1 MKKKFIKFIFVYI
14 FLMPIVSFLL
24 IGVFSVSALKDR
36 FFAEKNGGGFY
47 VGSNTTLNFNA
58 TISGSSAT
66 NGGGV
71 YVSNG
76 GTFNMN
82 GGAIYGN
89 TATENGNNIYNAG
102 TFTMTGGSVGEQ
114 NSSLTG
120 YGIYNTGTMNLYGGT
135 VYDNIYSSANINTK
149 RACNIAGTIT
159 LGDNATITLQD
170 YAGTTPNYAINL
182 SNTRVAGTIL
192 TFVGSSTQPDLTK
205 LNISGY
211 DTDAFEIVSEKNS
224 SGKWTV
230 ALKVS
235 VNEYNFPTE
244 WKTQVASTTYMT
256 TTITPANLTKI
267 QFVDSVPTGY
277 TKIGTLSTGLSV
289 YQGTTATE
297 IVFVGL
303 KIYAPADSSNLFEN
317 LSALTSINFSVFSTS
332 NVTNMYSMFSGCNN
346 LTSLDLSNFN
356 TTKVTDMSGMFS
368 GCSSLINIDISNFDT
383 SKVTYMS
390 GMFYSCSSLTS
401 LSLNNFNTS
410 KITEMRLLFGNCS
423 SLTSLDLGAFDTS
436 KVTAMEGMFQ
446 SCSNLVSLNHG
457 TFDTSNVTNMGYMFN
472 SCSSLT
478 SLDLSNFD
486 TSKVTNMDH
495 MFYGCSKLT
504 SLDLSMFNMAN
515 VTEITN
521 MLSFGSSN
529 RIEVLKTPYNNQ
541 SAIAITTGSTLY
553 KNGTST
559 VVSSVPAGTSQSEIY
574 YNHVHSYS
582 SSGQYVSDGET
593 GHHYETTYI
602 CSICSYTYTS
612 VGTTSSHSTTTTTR
626 YIQGIDN
633 HTVIITTTCQN
644 CTYST
649 TTRRKEAHSYD
660 FEGKCPC
667 GASIRSGGLFT
678 VVRIS
683 KEEDDEL
690 DVILGK
696 DKTKK

>member
-1 MKKKFIKFIFVYI
+1 
-14 FLMPIVSFLL
+14 MPIISFLL

-58 TISGSSAT
+58 TISGSFAT

-120 YGIYNTGTMNLYGGT
+120 YGIYNTSTMNLYGGT

-149 RACNIAGTIT
+149 MACNIVGTIT
-159 LGDNATITLQD
+159 LGDSATITLQD
-170 YAGTTPNYAINL
+170 YAGTTPNYSINL

-211 DTDAFEIVSEKNS
+211 DTNAFEIVSEKNS
-224 SGKWTV
+224 SGNWIV
-230 ALKVS
+230 SLKVS
-235 VNEYNFPTE
+235 VNEYNFPTD

-267 QFVDSVPTGY
+267 QFVDSVPTGFIQ
-277 TKIGTLSTGLSV
+277 IGTLSTGLPV

-297 IVFVGL
+297 IAFVANT
-303 KIYAPADSSNLFEN
+303 IFAPKNRSSLFSLLTNLLNIDF
-317 LSALTSINFSVFSTS
+317 SA
-332 NVTNMYSMFSGCNN
+332 
-346 LTSLDLSNFN
+346 FN
-356 TTKVTDMSGMFS
+356 TSKVTDMSDMFYS
-368 GCSSLINIDISNFDT
+368 CSKLTNLNVSNFDT
-383 SKVTYMS
+383 SQVTDMS
-390 GMFYSCSSLTS
+390 FMFYSCSSLTS
-401 LSLNNFNTS
+401 LDVSNFN
-410 KITEMRLLFGNCS
+410 I
-423 SLTSLDLGAFDTS
+423 S
-436 KVTAMEGMFQ
+436 KVTDMRSMF
-446 SCSNLVSLNHG
+446 SG
-457 TFDTSNVTNMGYMFN
+457 
-472 SCSSLT
+472 CSS
-478 SLDLSNFD
+478 
-486 TSKVTNMDH
+486 
-495 MFYGCSKLT
+495 LT

-515 VTEITN
+515 VTEVTN
-521 MLSFGSSN
+521 MLNFGSSN

-541 SAIAITTGSTLY
+541 SAIEITTGSTLY

-612 VGTTSSHSTTTTTR
+612 VGTTSSHSTQTTYR
-626 YIQGIDN
+626 YIKGIDN
-633 HTVIITTTCQN
+633 HTVIITTKCQN

-649 TTRRKEAHSYD
+649 TTRSTEPHSYN

-667 GASIRSGGLFT
+667 GASIGSGGLFT